1 MPSEK
6 AAGGLPAANL
16 YLREIG
22 RTMSENIENPSS
34 EEMALTPEAEIAA
47 LNAQLLEAEA
57 RATAARD
64 AQLRATADMENT
76 RRRLERDAASTLKYA
91 TEKMLSDLLAVAD
104 SLELGLKAAEAPE
117 AQVKALA
124 EGMQLTHRQIMAFME
139 KNGVKQIDPMGEA
152 FNPDAHQA
160 MSMIE
165 STDVPANHVLMV
177 MQKGYKL
184 HDRLL
189 RPAMVMVAKPLAATP
204 EAPLN

>member
-1 MPSEK
+1 
-6 AAGGLPAANL
+6 
-16 YLREIG
+16 
-22 RTMSENIENPSS
+22 MSDTTENPVTDES
-34 EEMALTPEAEIAA
+34 EWSPEAEITA
-47 LNAQLLEAEA
+47 LKAQLADAEA

-64 AQLRATADMENT
+64 TQLRTAAEMENT

-91 TEKMLSDLLAVAD
+91 SEKLLGDLLAVAD

-124 EGMQLTHRQIMAFME
+124 EGMQLTHRQIMAFFE
-139 KNGVKQIDPMGEA
+139 KNGVKQLDPKGEP

-165 STDVPANHVLMV
+165 STEVPPNHVLMV

-189 RPAMVMVAKPLAATP
+189 RPAMVMVAK
-204 EAPLN
+204 APA

>member
-1 MPSEK
+1 
-6 AAGGLPAANL
+6 
-16 YLREIG
+16 
-22 RTMSENIENPSS
+22 MSEQTETPSV
-34 EEMALTPEAEIAA
+34 EEPDLSPGAEIAA
-47 LNAQLLEAEA
+47 LTAQLADAEA
-57 RATAARD
+57 RAAAARD
-64 AQLRATADMENT
+64 TQLRVAADMENT

-91 TEKMLSDLLAVAD
+91 SERLLGDLLAIAD

-124 EGMQLTHRQIMAFME
+124 EGMQLTHRQIMAFFE
-139 KNGVKQIDPMGEA
+139 KNGVKQLDPKGEP

-165 STDVPANHVLMV
+165 STEVAPNHVLMV

-189 RPAMVMVAKPLAATP
+189 RPAMVMVAK
-204 EAPLN
+204 APA